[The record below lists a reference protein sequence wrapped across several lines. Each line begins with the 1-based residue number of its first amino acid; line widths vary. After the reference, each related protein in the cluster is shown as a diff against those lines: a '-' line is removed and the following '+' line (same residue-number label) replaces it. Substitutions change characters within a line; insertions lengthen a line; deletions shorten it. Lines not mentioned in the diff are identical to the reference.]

1 MRFHQATSFLDAS
14 QILTLARVS
23 DQLGYGGMY
32 VSDHL
37 FNPRNLESRY
47 TYSKE
52 EDGSPMWE
60 KETHWPDPMCAISAM
75 AGATEH
81 LEFTTGVFIAP
92 LRDLM
97 TVVKSVGTT
106 AVLSNNRLN
115 LGIGVGWCREEF
127 EQTGQDFSTRGKRLD
142 EMIAACRALWN
153 PGWVEYHGTYYDVPE
168 CQILPAPTKPIP
180 FIGGGHSPVALRRTA
195 ELCDGWVAAGAYPED
210 EAWAHLADLKAARE
224 AAGTADREGF
234 RIFLSLFEMP
244 SVELYTKF
252 YEAGVTDFICA
263 PWMMVNEEPGESPE
277 HLMARRLDEVHKFAD
292 EIVRPCAEVAK

>member
-1 MRFHQATSFLDAS
+1 MRFHQATSFLDAT
-14 QILTLARVS
+14 QIIHLAQVS
-23 DQLGYGGMY
+23 DDLGYGGMY

-37 FNPRNLESRY
+37 FNPKNLESRY

-60 KETHWPDPMCAISAM
+60 KETHWPDPMCTIAAM
-75 AGATEH
+75 AGATTN
-81 LEFTTGVFIAP
+81 LEFTTGVYIAP

-115 LGIGVGWCREEF
+115 LGVGVGWCREEF
-127 EQTGQDFSTRGKRLD
+127 EQTGQDFTTRGKRLD
-142 EMIAACRALWN
+142 EMIDACRALWN

-180 FIGGGHSPVALRRTA
+180 FICGGHSPVALKRTA
-195 ELCDGWVAAGAYPED
+195 ERCDGWVAAGAYPED
-210 EAWAHLADLKAARE
+210 EAWIHLAELQEARK
-224 AAGTADREGF
+224 AAGTEDRSDF

-244 SVELYTKF
+244 SVELYTRF

-263 PWMMVNEEPGESPE
+263 PWMMVAEEPGESRE
-277 HLMARRLDEVHKFAD
+277 RLMERRLDEVKKFAD
-292 EIVRPCAEVAK
+292 EIVHPCAEAAK

>member
-1 MRFHQATSFLDAS
+1 
-14 QILTLARVS
+14 
-23 DQLGYGGMY
+23 
-32 VSDHL
+32 
-37 FNPRNLESRY
+37 
-47 TYSKE
+47 
-52 EDGSPMWE
+52 
-60 KETHWPDPMCAISAM
+60 
-75 AGATEH
+75 
-81 LEFTTGVFIAP
+81 
-92 LRDLM
+92 
-97 TVVKSVGTT
+97 
-106 AVLSNNRLN
+106 
-115 LGIGVGWCREEF
+115 
-127 EQTGQDFSTRGKRLD
+127 
-142 EMIAACRALWN
+142 
-153 PGWVEYHGTYYDVPE
+153 VEYHGTYYDVPE

-234 RIFLSLFEMP
+234 RIFNPGWVEYHGTYYDVPECQILPAPTKPIPFIGGGHSPVALRRTAELCDGWVAAGAYPEDEAWAHLADLQAAREAAGTADREGFRIFLSLFEMP

-252 YEAGVTDFICA
+252 SEAGVTDFICA